1 MKQTLLYRAART
13 MLPRGVWIR
22 LARLPRDPTQYIR
35 RFGWRT
41 GVAVYSALAA
51 PWRGIVEVAVPILLA
66 PVAIRRGTSDVS
78 TFEQVFVEQE
88 YEITLD
94 PEPATIVDAGANI
107 GLASVLFATRYPR
120 ARIIAIEPDPGNF
133 AMLERNIRAY
143 PNVTAVRAA
152 LWGRSGSLQVANPN
166 DEPWAFRVQE
176 ADGGGVDAVTVEH
189 VLGTL
194 GTGRIDLLKMDIEGA
209 ETEVMAH
216 SASWI
221 DRIGVLIAE
230 LHGGEAAST
239 FFQAVGGRGFEISRH
254 GENVVA
260 RRGRA
265 VPEMEPMSTRSV
277 GQIQ

>member
-1 MKQTLLYRAART
+1 MKMTMLHSAARRL
-13 MLPRGVWIR
+13 LPRAVWIR
-22 LARLPRDPTQYIR
+22 LARLPRHPIKYIR

-41 GVAVYSALAA
+41 GVAVFSALAV
-51 PWRGIVEVAVPILLA
+51 PGRGIVEVAVPTLLA
-66 PVAIRRGTSDVS
+66 RVAIRRATSDVS

-88 YEITLD
+88 YELTLD
-94 PEPATIVDAGANI
+94 SEPATIIDAGANI
-107 GLASVLFATRYPR
+107 GLASVLFANRYPR
-120 ARIIAIEPDPGNF
+120 ARIIAIEPDPANF

-152 LWGRSGSLQVANPN
+152 LWGRSGPLQVANPD
-166 DEPWAFRVQE
+166 DEPWAFRVEE

-194 GTGRIDLLKMDIEGA
+194 GTGRVDLLKMDIEGA

-216 SASWI
+216 SAAWI
-221 DRIGVLIAE
+221 DRVGVLIAE
-230 LHGGEAAST
+230 LHGGQAAST
-239 FFQAVGGRGFEISRH
+239 FFQAVGGRGFEISTH

-265 VPEMEPMSTRSV
+265 VPEPDACLA
-277 GQIQ
+277 

>member
-1 MKQTLLYRAART
+1 
-13 MLPRGVWIR
+13 
-22 LARLPRDPTQYIR
+22 
-35 RFGWRT
+35 
-41 GVAVYSALAA
+41 VAVYSALVV
-51 PWRGIVEVAVPILLA
+51 PGRGTVEVAVPSLPA

-94 PEPATIVDAGANI
+94 FEPATIIDAGANI

-120 ARIIAIEPDPGNF
+120 ARIIAIEPDPANF
-133 AMLERNIRAY
+133 AMLERNIRAF

-152 LWGRSGSLQVANPN
+152 LWSRSGPLQVANPD
-166 DEPWAFRVQE
+166 DEPWAFRVEE
-176 ADGGGVDAVTVEH
+176 ADGGGVDAVTVED

-194 GTGRIDLLKMDIEGA
+194 GTDRIDLLKMDIEGA

-221 DRIGVLIAE
+221 DRVGVLIVE
-230 LHGGEAAST
+230 LHGREAAST
-239 FFQAVGGRGFEISRH
+239 FFQAVGGRGFETSTQ

-260 RRGRA
+260 RRSRA
-265 VPEMEPMSTRSV
+265 VTEPHACLA
-277 GQIQ
+277 